1 MQYKPVI
8 FIRFFLLLS
17 PFMATGQSQPDPVSV
32 SPQSRLIRFAET
44 GTTDADRVLLNVYI
58 RDQEMG
64 EPVLGATVLLQRYNP
79 DQVHGKISQW
89 DGRCK
94 FKVASGTYNFRI
106 QLTGMVTF
114 EKQNI
119 ELQPGRQYEAEIEM
133 ARLGQPVPS
142 AKQQAGKN

>member
-1 MQYKPVI
+1 MYKPI
-8 FIRFFLLLS
+8 SFFCLLLCL
-17 PFMATGQSQPDPVSV
+17 PFLTAGQAKTDSV
-32 SPQSRLIRFAET
+32 PAPLQSRLLRFAET
-44 GTTDADRVLLNVYI
+44 GRSETDRVVLRVFI
-58 RDQEMG
+58 REQDME
-64 EPVLGATVLLQRYNP
+64 EPVLGATVLLQRQNP

-94 FKVASGTYNFRI
+94 FKVAAGMYNFRI

-119 ELQPGRQYEAEIEM
+119 ELLAGRQYDMDIEM
-133 ARLGQPVPS
+133 VRMGQPVPS

>member
-1 MQYKPVI
+1 MKYQPATFASYLLFMLP
-8 FIRFFLLLS
+8 FLAAGQNPSDTS
-17 PFMATGQSQPDPVSV
+17 PG
-32 SPQSRLIRFAET
+32 PQSRLLRFAET
-44 GTTDADRVLLNVYI
+44 GATDADRATLHVFI
-58 RDQEMG
+58 RDQETD
-64 EPVLGATVLLQRYNP
+64 EPVLGATVLLQRQNP

-94 FKVASGTYNFRI
+94 FKVAPGTYILRV
-106 QLTGMVTF
+106 QLTGMITF

-119 ELQPGRQYEAEIEM
+119 ELSGGREFSLDLDL

>member
-1 MQYKPVI
+1 MSQTKSDS
-8 FIRFFLLLS
+8 LS
-17 PFMATGQSQPDPVSV
+17 AV
-32 SPQSRLIRFAET
+32 PQSRLLRFAET
-44 GTTDADRVLLNVYI
+44 GTTDADRVVLRVLI
-58 RDQEMG
+58 RDQEMD
-64 EPVLGATVLLQRYNP
+64 EPVLGATVLLQRQHP

-94 FKVASGTYNFRI
+94 FKVAPGMYNFRV

-119 ELQPGRQYEAEIEM
+119 ELLAGRQYDMDIEM
-133 ARLGQPVPS
+133 VKMGQPVPS

>member
-1 MQYKPVI
+1 MKFKPVI
-8 FIRFFLLLS
+8 FLFFCLPFVAMSQTKPDSLS
-17 PFMATGQSQPDPVSV
+17 PV
-32 SPQSRLIRFAET
+32 PQSRLLRFAET
-44 GTTDADRVLLNVYI
+44 GTTDADRVVLRVFI
-58 RDQEMG
+58 RDQEMY
-64 EPVLGATVLLQRYNP
+64 EPVLGATALLQRQNP

-94 FKVASGTYNFRI
+94 FKVAPGMYNFRV

-119 ELQPGRQYEAEIEM
+119 ELLAGRQYDMDIEM
-133 ARLGQPVPS
+133 VRMGQPVPS